1 MSENNRALGLIEV
14 IGYPTAIAA
23 ADAAL
28 KASNVHLSTISKVG
42 SGIMTVQL
50 LGDVSA
56 IRSAVDA
63 GGAEARQI
71 GTLRYTHVIPRYD
84 TALAGSLIKPA
95 GAPAKTPA
103 EPEPPAQTPAAQT
116 IPFSPTGALT
126 ETDLRARSNAELKS
140 LIAAMEIDADER
152 FLRTAKKEELI
163 TTIMEHSRKEAEHGL
178 NG

>member
-103 EPEPPAQTPAAQT
+103 AQT